1 MDPMDDDHPT
11 NQSAAAEDEPDSPKG
26 TPKAATK
33 RETEREKSEREKR
46 TYRACLHCRQRKS
59 RCDLYSSGEPGR
71 PPCER
76 CIREQHEC
84 ILGGSRRGGRRVK
97 RTQSDMTALGGAQGP
112 HQQQHADGA
121 ARPPLI
127 SPSSHHDFHTSRSST
142 EDRLPTWIDRE
153 SRILPPLPTQNA
165 TPSAQM
171 TVDDTVAA
179 TDLQN
184 PADAL
189 EFLANVAERDSG
201 SNLLPPIHG
210 YGRSQRLST
219 ITSVLNDKAQMN
231 DPSTT
236 SDGVNYPPLARGQ
249 VSFEMIQ
256 TLLNR

>member
-1 MDPMDDDHPT
+1 MDIADDDPT
-11 NQSAAAEDEPDSPKG
+11 NQQPDVSDAD
-26 TPKAATK
+26 TPKDTPRSGK
-33 RETEREKSEREKR
+33 RESEKSEREKR

-84 ILGGSRRGGRRVK
+84 VLGGSRRGGRRVK
-97 RTQSDMTALGGAQGP
+97 RSQSDMTAMSGAQGP
-112 HQQQHADGA
+112 RDA
-121 ARPPLI
+121 ALPPPLI
-127 SPSSHHDFHTSRSST
+127 SSSSHHDYQRPGSAEGPLS
-142 EDRLPTWIDRE
+142 TWINRE
-153 SRILPPLPTQNA
+153 SRVLPPLPTQCA

-201 SNLLPPIHG
+201 STHLPPIHG
-210 YGRSQRLST
+210 YARSQRLST
-219 ITSVLNDKAQMN
+219 IPSVLNDKAQMN
-231 DPSTT
+231 DQAVGN
-236 SDGVNYPPLARGQ
+236 DGVNYPPLAKGQ
-249 VSFEMIQ
+249 VTFETIQ
-256 TLLNR
+256 TLLHR